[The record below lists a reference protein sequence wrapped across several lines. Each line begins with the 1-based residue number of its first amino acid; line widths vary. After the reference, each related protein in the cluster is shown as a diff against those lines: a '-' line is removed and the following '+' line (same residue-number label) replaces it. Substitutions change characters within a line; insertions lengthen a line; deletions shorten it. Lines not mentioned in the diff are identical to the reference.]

1 MVLLLTGIDVRT
13 HNPDGTKT
21 AWKKVEAPPDN
32 TQPASTCKQ
41 LYLVRH
47 NQAEGE
53 PFHWSL
59 ETADVEGGDLE
70 GNVYQV
76 SGDAEFMDYRP
87 NQVRTPVFNL
97 RNSLA
102 FMR

>member
-1 MVLLLTGIDVRT
+1 M
-13 HNPDGTKT
+13 
-21 AWKKVEAPPDN
+21 
-32 TQPASTCKQ
+32 
-41 LYLVRH
+41 RH
-47 NQAEGE
+47 NQAPGE

-87 NQVRTPVFNL
+87 NPVRAQNPS
-97 RNSLA
+97 RGSLDLQG
-102 FMR
+102 RPNKEY

>member
-1 MVLLLTGIDVRT
+1 M
-13 HNPDGTKT
+13 
-21 AWKKVEAPPDN
+21 
-32 TQPASTCKQ
+32 
-41 LYLVRH
+41 RH
-47 NQAEGE
+47 NQAAGE

-87 NQVRTPVFNL
+87 NPVRARV
-97 RNSLA
+97 
-102 FMR
+102 